1 MVARFLKAFIPAVLT
16 LTIAS
21 QSLAQVNPGYAEQR
35 STTLTGPR
43 KQLATIVFAGL
54 GGAVLGLSTLSFY
67 GRPQEKLSNIVIGF
81 AFGIFAGTAYV
92 TYRAAKNPRELYGFD
107 QRIVPE
113 FERSEFLAWHS
124 RQPAEPP
131 VFQFTFDF

>member
-1 MVARFLKAFIPAVLT
+1 MVRRFLRVIIPAVLT

-21 QSLAQVNPGYAEQR
+21 QSLAQGVGEQR
-35 STTLTGPR
+35 SSTLSGPR
-43 KQLATIVFAGL
+43 KQLATIVFSGL

-81 AFGIFAGTAYV
+81 AFGVFAGTAYV

-107 QRIVPE
+107 ERIVPE
-113 FERSEFLAWHS
+113 LERSELLAWRAPQTS
-124 RQPAEPP
+124 EPV
-131 VFQFTFDF
+131 VFKFTFDF